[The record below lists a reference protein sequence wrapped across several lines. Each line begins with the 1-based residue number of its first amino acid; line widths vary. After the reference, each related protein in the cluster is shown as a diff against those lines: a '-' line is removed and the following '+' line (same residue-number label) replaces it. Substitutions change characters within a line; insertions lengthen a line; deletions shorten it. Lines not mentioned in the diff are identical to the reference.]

1 MQAEV
6 VKVLDGGFV
15 KKVNA
20 GAQTWTREQM
30 VRKMVRKQAF
40 LNKMR
45 VKTRRKTI
53 NREKNKIRTT

>member
-6 VKVLDGGFV
+6 VKVLDGVFA

-30 VRKMVRKQAF
+30 VRKMVRKQVF

-45 VKTRRKTI
+45 IKMKCKLI
-53 NREKNKIRTT
+53 DRETNEIKIT

>member
-20 GAQTWTREQM
+20 GIQSWTWEQM

-40 LNKMR
+40 SNKMR
-45 VKTRRKTI
+45 VKNEI
-53 NREKNKIRTT
+53 QDY